1 MTVINKV
8 NNIIINEIN
17 ELSDDIKIPDSE
29 FNGIMTS
36 GFVESGS
43 NEADY

>member
-17 ELSDDIKIPDSE
+17 DLSDDIKISDSE
-29 FNGIMTS
+29 FNGVMMS